1 MSRISNTGTTSSTNR
16 SNSSSTSGNDL
27 GNVSLDQFL
36 QLMITE
42 LQNQDPLNPTDNSE
56 MLAQMTQIRQ
66 MGATNQLTEA
76 LTNLSIGQGLTQAGN
91 LIGKKISALD
101 DQAKQ
106 VDGVVDRVSVKID
119 EKDRTKREVRLHVG
133 DSTVDINNVREI
145 VQPDAGAA

>member
-1 MSRISNTGTTSSTNR
+1 MSRISNTGTTSTTDR
-16 SNSSSTSGNDL
+16 SKSSSTSGNDL
-27 GNVSLDQFL
+27 GSVSLDQFL

-91 LIGKKISALD
+91 LIGKKITALD